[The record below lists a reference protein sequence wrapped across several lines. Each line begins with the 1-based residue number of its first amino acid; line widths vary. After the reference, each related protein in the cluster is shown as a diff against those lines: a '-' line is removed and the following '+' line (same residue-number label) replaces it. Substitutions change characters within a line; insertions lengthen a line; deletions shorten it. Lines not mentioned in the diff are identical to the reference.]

1 LLTVLN
7 EQQDTTW
14 RDWHERCKGP
24 GITVRLFSSTRISR
38 MIAMSIV
45 ALGFAS
51 GAMRAAD
58 TSNSIEAKNTAATVA
73 AKERARKASPAELRK
88 LFEEVN
94 KQRDT
99 MIADFEALAK
109 QMKDASEEKKKEI
122 REKLEQQKKNFE
134 EVSNALMRQIR
145 DEQRKQR
152 QSAVPGKR

>member
-1 LLTVLN
+1 
-7 EQQDTTW
+7 
-14 RDWHERCKGP
+14 
-24 GITVRLFSSTRISR
+24 VRLFSSTKTIRL
-38 MIAMSIV
+38 IAIAV
-45 ALGFAS
+45 IALGFVS
-51 GAMRAAD
+51 GGMRAAD
-58 TSNSIEAKNTAATVA
+58 TNSIEAKNTAATVA

-134 EVSNALMRQIR
+134 EVSNALMKQIR